1 MCVALQFPTIV
12 FFYVQLV
19 YALFLRFLE
28 NPEMQTSIAKKYI
41 DHQFVIRLLEL
52 FDSFDPRERDYVKT
66 ILHRLYG
73 KFLGIRAFIRKQIN
87 FIFLRYNSYFS

>member
-1 MCVALQFPTIV
+1 
-12 FFYVQLV
+12 
-19 YALFLRFLE
+19 
-28 NPEMQTSIAKKYI
+28 MQTSIAKKYI
-41 DHQFVIRLLEL
+41 DHQFVIGLLEL

-87 FIFLRYNSYFS
+87 FIFLRYALHFVLHC